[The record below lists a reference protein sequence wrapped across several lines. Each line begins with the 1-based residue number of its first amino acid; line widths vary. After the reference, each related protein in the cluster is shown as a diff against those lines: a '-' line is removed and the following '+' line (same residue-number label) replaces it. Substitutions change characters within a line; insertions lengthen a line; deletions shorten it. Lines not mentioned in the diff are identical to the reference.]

1 MLWGEG
7 TQQRLA
13 ESHVIL
19 FGLGGVG
26 SYTAE
31 CLARA
36 GIGELTIVD
45 NDTVSPT
52 NLNRQLEALHSTLG
66 QYKVDVAEQRIKEIN
81 PNAVVRTY
89 KTFYAPQTAEQF
101 DFTQY
106 DYIVDAIDTVT
117 GKLELI
123 EQAQKAG
130 SCLRNDPANSAHMP
144 MGIPIYFTIVTSLCS
159 TSR

>member
-1 MLWGEG
+1 MVSYLTYDYTMFIGARRM
-7 TQQRLA
+7 QRPP
-13 ESHVIL
+13 IQN
-19 FGLGGVG
+19 F
-26 SYTAE
+26 
-31 CLARA
+31 
-36 GIGELTIVD
+36 D
-45 NDTVSPT
+45 
-52 NLNRQLEALHSTLG
+52 
-66 QYKVDVAEQRIKEIN
+66 
-81 PNAVVRTY
+81 
-89 KTFYAPQTAEQF
+89 APQTAEQF

>member
-1 MLWGEG
+1 M
-7 TQQRLA
+7 
-13 ESHVIL
+13 
-19 FGLGGVG
+19 
-26 SYTAE
+26 
-31 CLARA
+31 
-36 GIGELTIVD
+36 
-45 NDTVSPT
+45 
-52 NLNRQLEALHSTLG
+52 NRQIFATRKTVG

-144 MGIPIYFTIVTSLCS
+144 MGIPPIFIIVYM
-159 TSR
+159 